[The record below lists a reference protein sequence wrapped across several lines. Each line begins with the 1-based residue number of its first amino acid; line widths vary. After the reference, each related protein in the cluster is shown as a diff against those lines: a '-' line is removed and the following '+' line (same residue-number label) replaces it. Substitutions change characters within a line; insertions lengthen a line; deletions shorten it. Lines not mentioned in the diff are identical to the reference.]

1 MLGKTIFEYSS
12 LGAVLADNV
21 KKKTNTDK
29 VNIKK
34 KKKLIYNSQ
43 YSFTKFKDIYEFKE
57 LSLDSMYKKL
67 NNFLKKLISLKL
79 LIHNQMKIKS
89 FNDLYY
95 IYKDKYNEEEDGLNT
110 KDKKL
115 LYYKKLRLTDD
126 YQHES
131 EEEEKEQRISKK
143 PDEKEAPKNPAKD
156 DVSKFNEWVNKK
168 ETGINYELFKKYFKF
183 QRPSDMLKDLYITN
197 DKYKNNKLVNIIK
210 SGLSDLKNE
219 IEDMSEEE

>member
-1 MLGKTIFEYSS
+1 
-12 LGAVLADNV
+12 
-21 KKKTNTDK
+21 
-29 VNIKK
+29 
-34 KKKLIYNSQ
+34 
-43 YSFTKFKDIYEFKE
+43 
-57 LSLDSMYKKL
+57 
-67 NNFLKKLISLKL
+67 
-79 LIHNQMKIKS
+79 MKIKS

-219 IEDMSEEE
+219 IENMSEEEK

>member
-1 MLGKTIFEYSS
+1 
-12 LGAVLADNV
+12 
-21 KKKTNTDK
+21 
-29 VNIKK
+29 
-34 KKKLIYNSQ
+34 
-43 YSFTKFKDIYEFKE
+43 
-57 LSLDSMYKKL
+57 
-67 NNFLKKLISLKL
+67 
-79 LIHNQMKIKS
+79 MKIKS

-115 LYYKKLRLTDD
+115 LYYKKLRLTED

-219 IEDMSEEE
+219 IEDMSEEEKENEKPSQIIDIVEKILEFNKQNQPGQGLKILTPDQMLSRLPITLAQLKAGNNSQKHKNKIRQLLYSLYR

>member
-1 MLGKTIFEYSS
+1 
-12 LGAVLADNV
+12 
-21 KKKTNTDK
+21 
-29 VNIKK
+29 
-34 KKKLIYNSQ
+34 
-43 YSFTKFKDIYEFKE
+43 
-57 LSLDSMYKKL
+57 
-67 NNFLKKLISLKL
+67 
-79 LIHNQMKIKS
+79 MKIKS

-143 PDEKEAPKNPAKD
+143 PDEKEPLKNPAKD

-210 SGLSDLKNE
+210 SGLSDFKNE
-219 IEDMSEEE
+219 IEDMSEEEKENEKPSQIIDIVEKILEFNKQNQPGQGLKILTPDQMLSRLPITLAQLKAGNNSQKHKNKIRQLLYSLYR